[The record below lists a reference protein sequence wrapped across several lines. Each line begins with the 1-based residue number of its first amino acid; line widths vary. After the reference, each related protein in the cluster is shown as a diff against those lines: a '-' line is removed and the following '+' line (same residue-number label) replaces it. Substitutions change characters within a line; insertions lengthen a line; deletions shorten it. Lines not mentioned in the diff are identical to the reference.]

1 MPSLYKEAEDFKH
14 LYHAIECPVTN
25 KQTNIRF
32 NWKHEASEHDEN
44 LHQQEPLG
52 PIRVLESYRENI

>member
-1 MPSLYKEAEDFKH
+1 MPSLYKEAEDFRH

-32 NWKHEASEHDEN
+32 NWKHEASDGSQR
-44 LHQQEPLG
+44 LLLMQVF
-52 PIRVLESYRENI
+52 IMFRVLESYRENI